1 MIAGKV
7 FLARAAL
14 VSDGYR
20 AEISSGK
27 RELDSRGEEVKKIMC
42 CSFVFLILHPVIQFL
57 QKEGDSRI

>member
-1 MIAGKV
+1 MIAVKV
-7 FLARAAL
+7 FLVRAAL

-20 AEISSGK
+20 VELSFRK

-57 QKEGDSRI
+57 QQEGNVEI